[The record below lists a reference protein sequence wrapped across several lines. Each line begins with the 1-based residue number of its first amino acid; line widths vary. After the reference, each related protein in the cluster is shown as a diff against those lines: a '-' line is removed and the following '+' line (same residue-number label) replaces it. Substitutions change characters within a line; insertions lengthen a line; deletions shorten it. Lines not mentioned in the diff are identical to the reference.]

1 MNGSDSGVNGSPA
14 GGRRRI
20 MIVDDHPLVRQ
31 GLAAVINRQPDLFV
45 EWEAST
51 AAEALAILEA
61 NRPDLIV
68 VDIVLNETNGV
79 ELIKTIHVL
88 DGNLRML
95 ALSMHDESL
104 FAERVMRAG
113 ARGFVMKQESVET
126 LLQAIRKVADG
137 NIWVAERI
145 NNTLLRE
152 MFENRQNQAGP
163 VKTGLASLS
172 DRELE
177 IYELIGLGLSTKDIA
192 RRLHLGNKTVETH
205 RAGIKI
211 KLKFKTALEL
221 VRNATL
227 WVAGGK
233 RI

>member
-1 MNGSDSGVNGSPA
+1 
-14 GGRRRI
+14 
-20 MIVDDHPLVRQ
+20 
-31 GLAAVINRQPDLFV
+31 
-45 EWEAST
+45 
-51 AAEALAILEA
+51 
-61 NRPDLIV
+61 
-68 VDIVLNETNGV
+68 V